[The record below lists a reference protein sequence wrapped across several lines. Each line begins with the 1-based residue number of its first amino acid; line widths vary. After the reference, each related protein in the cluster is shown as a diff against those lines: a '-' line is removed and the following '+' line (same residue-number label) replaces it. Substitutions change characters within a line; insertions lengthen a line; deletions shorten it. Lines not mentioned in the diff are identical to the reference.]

1 MNIENLRNFI
11 KLVKYQNFS
20 ELAEDIS
27 ISQSTL
33 SHQISNLERDLGLVL
48 IERSTKKFDVT
59 EAGIIFLKYANE
71 IVNLYDHCLQDLA
84 KYSEN
89 QIEEIVIS
97 ASTIPGSHILPKF
110 ITIFRN
116 ENPNVNFKL
125 LINDS
130 KKSIE
135 NLNKKVVDFAGI
147 GSFITYDKNDY
158 DIIKIGEDKL
168 MFICSPSHP
177 LLKNTTTIVRFE
189 DLLEY
194 PFVWREKGSG
204 MRDVF
209 VTQFP
214 DYRRLN
220 IELEINDNDSIIS
233 TVAESNYLSIM
244 SEKMAN
250 KAEKAGLIRILE
262 IKNYPI
268 ITQRPLF
275 CIKRKNEELSEL
287 KLKFWDY
294 IKNMNKK

>member
-11 KLVKYQNFS
+11 KLTKYQNFS
-20 ELAEDIS
+20 ELAKDLL

-33 SHQISNLERDLGLVL
+33 SHQISHLEKDLGLML
-48 IERSTKKFDVT
+48 IERSTKKFVVT
-59 EAGIIFLKYANE
+59 EVGTIFLKYAE
-71 IVNLYDHCLQDLA
+71 KIVNLYDQCLQDLT
-84 KYSEN
+84 KYSE
-89 QIEEIVIS
+89 QQFEEIIIS

-130 KKSIE
+130 KESIE
-135 NLNKKVVDFAGI
+135 NLNKKLVDFAAI
-147 GSFITYDKNDY
+147 GSFITYNKNQY

-168 MFICSPSHP
+168 SFICSSSHK
-177 LLKNTTTIVRFE
+177 LLKNNINIVKFE
-189 DLLEY
+189 DLLQY

-209 VTQFP
+209 INQFP

-233 TVAESNYLSIM
+233 TVAESNYISIM
-244 SEKMAN
+244 SEMMAN

-262 IKNYPI
+262 IESHPI

-287 KLKFWDY
+287 KIKFWGY
-294 IKNMNKK
+294 IKKMNKE